1 SSRRRHTSFS
11 RDWSSDVCSSDLW
24 AKWVTP
30 SRDLISAFQ
39 REGDD
44 IRFSE
49 SVVYYQTTW
58 SNYYPANNYPFMYK
72 LRSAVSSIIKYR
84 YADILLLK
92 AEALIMKDSPDL
104 NAAATIINP
113 VRARVGLSALS
124 SPVRGTKTFM

>member
-1 SSRRRHTSFS
+1 GNWVTWMFG
-11 RDWSSDVCSSDLW
+11 RDLSNYNSNFTW

-30 SRDLISAFQ
+30 SRDLIKTFQ
-39 REGDD
+39 TEGDQ

-58 SNYYPANNYPFMYK
+58 SNYYPSNNYPFMYK
-72 LRSAVSSIIKYR
+72 TRSAYSSIIKFR